1 MFLLSVISE
10 GIHVPRQ
17 VLNTHRCVWS
27 VTTVAQL
34 KSYILHLQ
42 LQQDERRI
50 NWRYAARKNIKS
62 FDLPIRHDR
71 IICVTA
77 NCSGDEEQRIRTH
90 TDCCVLSFIW
100 LVLMFPLGLFGS
112 VSLHMTDS
120 WAHWFGLRSSFLHGD
135 VFFLMHQES
144 RGRSIQR
151 SSAPCQC
158 DESCRLRIFSG
169 KNLVQFWRALSF
181 FRGGYCSSPEHKRR
195 SLVKKTALQTRGR
208 RLMLGDVQP
217 HLYAAARLPGAAL
230 LLKLRLQ
237 LGTAALQISISI
249 PPLYQL
255 WCPAYKDK

>member
-1 MFLLSVISE
+1 M
-10 GIHVPRQ
+10 
-17 VLNTHRCVWS
+17 
-27 VTTVAQL
+27 TTVAQL

-71 IICVTA
+71 IICVTV

-90 TDCCVLSFIW
+90 TDYCVLSFIW

-151 SSAPCQC
+151 VNVMSRVGSESFQGKISFSFDERSRSSEVDIVPLPNTNGARLLKRRR
-158 DESCRLRIFSG
+158 CRLAAVGCCSLTFSLICTPL
-169 KNLVQFWRALSF
+169 LVFLELLSF
-181 FRGGYCSSPEHKRR
+181 WSSDSSWE
-195 SLVKKTALQTRGR
+195 LQ
-208 RLMLGDVQP
+208 
-217 HLYAAARLPGAAL
+217 LYKFQFQFPPSISCDAL
-230 LLKLRLQ
+230 LIRTNK
-237 LGTAALQISISI
+237 GHVE
-249 PPLYQL
+249 
-255 WCPAYKDK
+255 